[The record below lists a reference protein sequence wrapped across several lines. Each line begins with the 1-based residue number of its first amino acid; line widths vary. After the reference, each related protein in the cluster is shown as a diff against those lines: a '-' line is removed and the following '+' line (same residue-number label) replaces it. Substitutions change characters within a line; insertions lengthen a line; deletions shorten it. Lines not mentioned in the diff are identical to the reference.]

1 MKRVVKSVMQ
11 KLIVCA
17 ALVFGTLALAG
28 TEVKADMALTGT
40 CGDNVTY
47 TLDKDTGV
55 LTISGVGP
63 MKNYSDYSITK
74 PAMGTSP
81 FSFKASSSLD
91 AAEFSI
97 SSVVIE
103 SGVTSIGAYAFD
115 TCYLKSI
122 TIPDSVT
129 SVGAGAFEDCSRLE
143 SVTIPSGVTS
153 IGARAFNGCSK
164 LESVM
169 IPDSVTSVG
178 ENAFAGTSYYTN
190 DANWDNGIL
199 YSGNILIAANDSA
212 FSGSCTIKAGTK
224 FIADKAFSGSR
235 KVKEIVIPDSVT
247 SIGEYAFDNSYLEK
261 VTLGKGVTSIGKG
274 AFSMCPNLNMITI
287 DKNVTSIGEDAFK
300 SCGTFSIYGTIE
312 ISGYKGTAAESY
324 AAANKHRFVA
334 LDVTEPDKQDADK
347 TAADKKTTTTTDKK
361 TATTKKE
368 VIKGK
373 APKVSIKG
381 KVKKLTIKYT
391 ASSKA
396 IGFQVRYKKGSGKWL
411 IKNYNTKKSVT
422 KTISK
427 LKKGKYSVQVRTYTS
442 GKKSYSKWS
451 KVKKVTVK

>member
-28 TEVKADMALTGT
+28 TEVKADMALTGK

-63 MKNYSDYSITK
+63 MKDYSDYNITK
-74 PAMGTSP
+74 PATGTSP

-103 SGVTSIGAYAFD
+103 SGVTRIGAYAFD

-129 SVGAGAFEDCSRLE
+129 SVGAGAFEDCKRLE
-143 SVTIPSGVTS
+143 SVT
-153 IGARAFNGCSK
+153 
-164 LESVM
+164 L
-169 IPDSVTSVG
+169 PDSVTSVG
-178 ENAFAGTSYYTN
+178 ENAFANTPYYTN

-199 YSGNILIAANDSA
+199 YSGNILIAVNS
-212 FSGSCTIKAGTK
+212 SVPSTGCTIKAGTK
-224 FIADKAFSGSR
+224 MIANKAFYWS
-235 KVKEIVIPDSVT
+235 KIKEIVIPDSVI
-247 SIGEYAFDNSYLEK
+247 SIGDNAFAQCYLHLEK
-261 VTLGKGVTSIGKG
+261 VTLGKGVTSIGAG
-274 AFSMCPNLNMITI
+274 AFSGCTKLNKITI
-287 DKNVTSIGEDAFK
+287 DRNVTSIGEDAFK
-300 SCGTFSIYGTIE
+300 SCGTFSIYNTIE
-312 ISGYKGTAAESY
+312 ISGYKGTVAESY

-334 LDVTEPDKQDADK
+334 LDTTEPDKQDADK
-347 TAADKKTTTTTDKK
+347 TATDKKTTTTTDKK

-396 IGFQVRYKKGSGKWL
+396 VGFQVRYKKGSGKWL
-411 IKNYNTKKSVT
+411 IKNYNTKKSIT
-422 KTISK
+422 KTINK